1 MTAIDTAPAF
11 LRRFPA
17 PPLSEFVEFLWF
29 SFSAPA
35 AHAFDHM
42 LPNGDI
48 GIVVN
53 LREDRCSV
61 RRGAVVESYPGAI
74 IAGTSSRP
82 FVIGTAQQCQTVGV
96 KFRLGR
102 AAAFLG
108 VPAGEL
114 HNSHLPLAD
123 LWKSRA
129 SELRER
135 LLAVN
140 HPRETLSVLEQVL
153 SQQLS
158 RIRPWHAGI
167 NFAAGRIAAAPGRV
181 SISSLADQ
189 TGLTARRFAQLFQA
203 QTGVTPKV
211 FHRLQRFHLALE
223 MIHGKDQ
230 VEWTEVALQC
240 GYYDQAHF
248 DHNFREFSGFT
259 PSDYLAAQGE
269 FLHHV
274 PLI

>member
-1 MTAIDTAPAF
+1 MSAF
-11 LRRFPA
+11 LRRSPA
-17 PPLSEFVEFLWF
+17 PPLSEFVDFLWLN
-29 SFSAPA
+29 FSAPA

-42 LPNGDI
+42 LPNGDM
-48 GIVVN
+48 GIIVN
-53 LREDRCSV
+53 LREDRCVV
-61 RRGAVVESYPGAI
+61 RRGAVIESYPGAV
-74 IAGTSSRP
+74 IAGSSSRP

-108 VPAGEL
+108 IPAGEL

-123 LWKSRA
+123 LWKSFA
-129 SELRER
+129 LELRER
-135 LLAVN
+135 LLSAGG
-140 HPRETLSVLEQVL
+140 PRETLCVLEQL
-153 SQQLS
+153 LS
-158 RIRPWHAGI
+158 RQLFRIRSWHPGI
-167 NFAAGRIAAAPGRV
+167 NFAVERIAAAPSRV

-189 TGLTARRFAQLFQA
+189 TGLTSRRFAQLFQA

-223 MIHGKDQ
+223 MIHGNCQ
-230 VEWTEVALQC
+230 VDWSDLALQC
-240 GYYDQAHF
+240 GYYDQSHF
-248 DHNFREFSGFT
+248 DHNFKEFSGFT

-274 PLI
+274 PLV